1 MKQEIQAKLDQ
12 VFEKKRQVEVAAA
25 QAKSAQEQREE
36 DAVAKFKVVKEALI
50 KPTMRE
56 FVNYLASKDC
66 EATISEREERFTRPP
81 STPQLQ
87 EASIHLQISP
97 QASGT
102 NGYSAHTGQLP
113 YFQVRL
119 EKSKSKVFFFE
130 STIWGSKG
138 GHAGSCGEVDLDLLD
153 QKTLEAA
160 ITKTIAS
167 VFG

>member
-1 MKQEIQAKLDQ
+1 MEKDIQNQLDK
-12 VFEKKRQVEVAAA
+12 VFEKKRQVEAAAA

-36 DAVAKFKVVKEALI
+36 DAVSKFKVVRDALI

-56 FVNYLASKDC
+56 FVNYLASKNC
-66 EATISEREERFTRPP
+66 EAVISEREERYTGPASNQRLEEAFV
-81 STPQLQ
+81 QLQ
-87 EASIHLQISP
+87 FSKREG
-97 QASGT
+97 GT
-102 NGYSAHTGQLP
+102 DDRSAHSGQLP

-119 EKSKSKVFFFE
+119 EKSKSKVYFME
-130 STIWGSKG
+130 STMWGNRG
-138 GHAGSCGEVDLDLLD
+138 GHAGSCGHHDLHTLD